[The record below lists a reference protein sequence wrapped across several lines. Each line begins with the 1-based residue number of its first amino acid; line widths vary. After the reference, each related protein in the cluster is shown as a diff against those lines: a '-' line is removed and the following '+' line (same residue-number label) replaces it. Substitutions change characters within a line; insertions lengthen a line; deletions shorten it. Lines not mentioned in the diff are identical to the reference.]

1 MHASLPH
8 AIHRSPGGW
17 LGRLGRTLLAVW
29 LLAMGVAIGLL
40 VMAVLGVTWLV
51 ARLTGRRRPL
61 PRPVFVA
68 RGWASHRASRPAAPA
83 TGMADVVDI
92 EAREITPR

>member
-1 MHASLPH
+1 MNATLPH
-8 AIHRSPGGW
+8 AAGRQSASW

-29 LLAMGVAIGLL
+29 LLAMGLAIGLL
-40 VMAVLGVTWLV
+40 VMAAVGVAWVV

-68 RGWASHRASRPAAPA
+68 RGWATHRASRPAARTEA
-83 TGMADVVDI
+83 VDVVDI

>member
-1 MHASLPH
+1 MNATLPH
-8 AIHRSPGGW
+8 AAGRRSAGW

-29 LLAMGVAIGLL
+29 LLAMGLAIGLL
-40 VMAVLGVTWLV
+40 VMAAVGVAWVV

-68 RGWASHRASRPAAPA
+68 RGWASQRAGRVGAAE
-83 TGMADVVDI
+83 VVDI